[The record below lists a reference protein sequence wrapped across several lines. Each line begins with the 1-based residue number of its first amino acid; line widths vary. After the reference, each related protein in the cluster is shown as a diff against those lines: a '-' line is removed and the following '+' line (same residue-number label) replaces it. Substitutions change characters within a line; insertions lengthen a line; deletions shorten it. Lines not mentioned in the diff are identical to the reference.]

1 MASQQDYDKLKA
13 EVATHDR
20 LYYVQAAPAIS
31 DRDYDR
37 LYKQLQAIESEH
49 PDWVSADSPTQ
60 RVGGEAAA
68 DLEPVTHAVPML
80 SIENT
85 YEPSDVVEW
94 HERVLKRLAAAAGEG
109 AEAPPPVYICEPK
122 IDGVSVALHYEHG
135 VLVRAL
141 SRGNGKTGEDIT
153 HNIRTVREIPLKLD
167 AGGTG
172 DDVAPAFLEVRGE
185 LYMSWPE
192 LQRINAARE
201 QAGDEAFANPRNT
214 TAGMVKRRD
223 PAVIAGVR
231 LHFTPHSLG
240 KVEGLAAATWQ
251 DTVDAMRAFGLAT
264 SVFQRRCDSV
274 EAVQAYIAEFE
285 ETRTTLDYPTD
296 GVVVKVDDLGQRET
310 LGANSKSPR
319 WLIAWKYAAE
329 QGVTVL
335 RSVEF
340 QVGKSGAITPRATLD
355 PVQLA
360 GTTVTHASLHNFEE
374 VARKDIRI
382 GDHVVVEKAGEI
394 IPYVVGALVEKRDGS
409 QKKIKAPK
417 KCPACGTAIE
427 VVEGEVVIRCPNGA
441 CPGQLAGRLEHFA
454 GRNQMDID
462 GVGPKLIAELIA
474 QQLVADAAD
483 LYDLTLEQLID
494 LERMGEK
501 KAENVL
507 AGLQASKGRGL
518 SRLLGSL
525 AIRHVGGSSAER
537 IAIEFPS
544 LDALFGADADTF
556 EAVEGVGPEI
566 AESLRAWLDDPV
578 SAQLL
583 RRLDAA
589 GVKTTEDARPEVSGD
604 HPFAGKRLVVTGTLE
619 GYSRK
624 EAQEA
629 IKAVGGKVSGSV
641 SAKTDFLVV
650 GAKPG
655 SKRDKA
661 EALGVEILD
670 EGRFAAFL
678 ADV

>member
-1 MASQQDYDKLKA
+1 MRAMASKKDYDKLTA

-20 LYYVQAAPAIS
+20 LYYVEAAPEIS

-37 LYKQLQAIESEH
+37 LYKELQAMEAAH

-68 DLEPVTHAVPML
+68 DLEPVKHAVPML

-85 YEPSDVVEW
+85 YEPSEVVEW
-94 HERVLKRLAAAAGEG
+94 HERVLKRLATAGGEG

-122 IDGVSVALHYEHG
+122 IDGVSVALHYENG

-153 HNIRTVREIPLKLD
+153 HNIRTVREIPLKLV
-167 AGGTG
+167 AKT
-172 DDVAPAFLEVRGE
+172 APAFLEVRGE

-192 LQRINAARE
+192 LQRLNGARE
-201 QAGDEAFANPRNT
+201 QAGEEAFANPRNT

-240 KVEGLAAATWQ
+240 KVEGLAAASWQ
-251 DTVDAMRAFGLAT
+251 ETLDALRAFGLAT

-296 GVVVKVDDLGQRET
+296 GVVVKVDDLGQRDT
-310 LGANSKSPR
+310 LGANSRAPR

-355 PVQLA
+355 PVPLA

-374 VARKDIRI
+374 IARKDIRV

-409 QKKIKAPK
+409 QQKITAPK
-417 KCPACGTAIE
+417 QCPVCRTGIE
-427 VVEGEVVIRCPNGA
+427 VLEDEVVIRCPNGA

-462 GVGPKLIAELIA
+462 GVGPKLIAELIE

-483 LYDLTLEQLID
+483 LYDLTLDQLVD
-494 LERMGEK
+494 LDRMGEK

-507 AGLQASKGRGL
+507 AGLEASKGRGL

-525 AIRHVGGSSAER
+525 AIRHVGDSSAER

-544 LDALFGADADTF
+544 LEALFGADAETF

-578 SAQLL
+578 SAKLI

-641 SAKTDFLVV
+641 SAKTDYLVA

-661 EALGVEILD
+661 QALGVEILD
-670 EGRFAAFL
+670 EARFTAFL